1 MSGAAPGPG
10 GPVSEAESV
19 EEASDG
25 AATAGRRGR
34 LRRTDK
40 AMTREEIEG
49 FLMGAFC
56 GRTATVGPDGYPYVV
71 PNLFIWADGQVFL
84 HTAQGA
90 GHFIANV
97 RHADRVS
104 FEVDEPGEVFPY
116 GHVECDTSVSYRSVV
131 LFGRIRVIEDD
142 AQKIKFYEGFM
153 AKYASADSW
162 GRERGSFPRI
172 GGTIV
177 YAITPELMTGKHG
190 RLPVPAERW
199 PHLNL
204 TRSPEWVARDAGA
217 IGGPQAAGAGEG
229 GVPRTD
235 D

>member
-1 MSGAAPGPG
+1 
-10 GPVSEAESV
+10 VSEV
-19 EEASDG
+19 EGVVEQPDG
-25 AATAGRRGR
+25 PDEPGRRGQ

-40 AMTREEIEG
+40 AMTREEIEA
-49 FLMGAFC
+49 FLATAFC
-56 GRTATVGPDGYPYVV
+56 GRTATVDPDGYPYVV

-104 FEVDEPGEVFPY
+104 FEVDAPGEVYPY

-131 LFGRIRVIEDD
+131 LFGRIRVIEGD

-153 AKYASADSW
+153 AKYAPADSW

-172 GGTIV
+172 PGTIV
-177 YAITPELMTGKHG
+177 YAITPELVTGKHG

-199 PHLNL
+199 PNRNL
-204 TRSPEWVARDAGA
+204 TRSPEWVARDAGGNA
-217 IGGPQAAGAGEG
+217 GGGHDEGGGADGSPNTVGAGE
-229 GVPRTD
+229 PHSDR
-235 D
+235 